1 MREAMF
7 YEKLED
13 MVNCHLCP
21 QDCKIPNGGIGFCR
35 VRKNIAGKLYSLNY
49 GRITAIA
56 MDPVEKKPLYHF
68 YPGKFILSVG
78 SFGCNFK
85 CGFCQNWTIA
95 HGDPEAYFIEPD
107 KLVRIALNEK
117 NNIGIA
123 YTYNEPSIW
132 YEFVIECAKKAR
144 DVGLKNVLVTNGY
157 ISEAPLLEILPYIDA
172 MNIDVKAFN
181 EKFYRN
187 ICKGNIENVK
197 RTVEIA
203 HSRCHIELTTLV
215 IPDFNDDEKEME
227 EMFKWVSSLNP
238 NIPHHLSRF
247 YPNYKM
253 SGEITPLEKLI
264 RIRDIAKRYLNYV
277 YIGNVPGIDNNSYCP
292 RCGNLLVK
300 RIFYD
305 VEMVGLKGDRCE
317 NCKKIINIEC

>member
-7 YEKLED
+7 YKKLEN
-13 MVNCHLCP
+13 MVSCYLCP
-21 QDCKIPNGGIGFCR
+21 QNCKIFDGRIGFCR
-35 VRKNIAGKLYSLNY
+35 ARKNVAGKLYSLNY

-78 SFGCNFK
+78 SFGCNLK

-95 HGDPEAYFIEPD
+95 HSDPDVYFMEPE
-107 KLVRIALNEK
+107 KLIRIALSEK
-117 NNIGIA
+117 DNIGIA

-132 YEFVIECAKKAR
+132 YEFVIECAKKAKE
-144 DVGLKNVLVTNGY
+144 VGLKNVLVTNGY
-157 ISEAPLLEILPYIDA
+157 ISEEPLLEILPYIDA

-181 EKFYRN
+181 EDFYKN
-187 ICKGNIENVK
+187 ICRGELKNVM

-203 HSRCHIELTTLV
+203 HLRCHVELTTLI
-215 IPDFNDDEKEME
+215 IPGFNDDKNEME
-227 EMFKWVSSLNP
+227 ELFKWVSSLDP

-253 SGEITPLEKLI
+253 NGEITPLDKLI
-264 RIRDIAKRYLNYV
+264 NIRNLAKKYLNYV
-277 YIGNVPGIDNNSYCP
+277 YIGNVPNVDNNTYCP
-292 RCGNLLVK
+292 NCGKLLIK
-300 RIFYD
+300 RTFYN
-305 VEMVGLKGDRCE
+305 VEMVGFEKGRCK
-317 NCKKIINIEC
+317 NCNEIADILD